1 MICDLNHCCSSFYK
15 KSIHIDR
22 SVWAAKGSG
31 LGQSSSDL
39 PAKMRVFQCH
49 ADVRAY
55 ADLAGSS
62 LSEAVIGGRVGIIRG
77 LPESGAGG
85 QARYIAPW
93 LGSWVERRS

>member
-39 PAKMRVFQCH
+39 PAKPPVGAGERGRLDVGVVCPENEIGL
-49 ADVRAY
+49 DVRY
-55 ADLAGSS
+55 VLCEPSSVGQWGGGVVLAMPQWTGT
-62 LSEAVIGGRVGIIRG
+62 VIV
-77 LPESGAGG
+77 P
-85 QARYIAPW
+85 
-93 LGSWVERRS
+93 